1 MTQHGSL
8 RVSKISIR
16 VCKTTTK
23 LSIITATTAPNS
35 KMKMMSRKTES
46 TSSQLMLPVLID
58 LRSILRVSFC
68 PRSELFER
76 KSFGLSTRTIP
87 SWSTLST
94 SPIRTSQRRISNSSK
109 SSSHGSATTFITYT
123 IACVGHTL
131 WPPVILDQSCISTDS
146 RISRLPSSSSHKPMK
161 CHYSQEA
168 STRIY
173 PIQRITENT
182 RDRSAVQR
190 THHRQP
196 MTRSSSSS
204 RLMPTAR
211 CLHLES
217 PQ

>member
-8 RVSKISIR
+8 RVSKILIR

-35 KMKMMSRKTES
+35 KMKMMSRKTGS
-46 TSSQLMLPVLID
+46 NSSQLMLPVLID
-58 LRSILRVSFC
+58 PRSILQASFC
-68 PRSELFER
+68 PRSVLFER
-76 KSFGLSTRTIP
+76 KSFGQSTRTTP

-94 SPIRTSQRRISNSSK
+94 SPIRTNQRRISNSSK
-109 SSSHGSATTFITYT
+109 SSSHGSATTFTTYT
-123 IACVGHTL
+123 IACVGLTL
-131 WPPVILDQSCISTDS
+131 LPPAIPDQSCISTDS
-146 RISRLPSSSSHKPMK
+146 RISRQRSSSSHKPMK
-161 CHYSQEA
+161 CRQEA

-173 PIQRITENT
+173 LIQRITENT
-182 RDRSAVQR
+182 LARSAVQR
-190 THHRQP
+190 TRPRQL

-204 RLMPTAR
+204 RLMPIGR

>member
-16 VCKTTTK
+16 VCKMTAK

-46 TSSQLMLPVLID
+46 ISSQLMPPVLID

-68 PRSELFER
+68 PRSVLFAR
-76 KSFGLSTRTIP
+76 KSFGLSTRTTP

-94 SPIRTSQRRISNSSK
+94 SPIRTNQRRISNSSK
-109 SSSHGSATTFITYT
+109 SSSHGSATTFTTYT
-123 IACVGHTL
+123 IACVGHTQ
-131 WPPVILDQSCISTDS
+131 WPLAILDQSCISTDS
-146 RISRLPSSSSHKPMK
+146 HISRRRSSSNHKPMK
-161 CHYSQEA
+161 YHYSQEA

-173 PIQRITENT
+173 LIQRIIENT
-182 RDRSAVQR
+182 LARSAVQR

-204 RLMPTAR
+204 RLMPTVR